1 MSVQKMTPEEFSRL
15 RRLFIEA
22 LGTHGAYTGKDLA
35 PADQIDLGDNAVFK
49 ETIDIRQV
57 AGGQGTTFKEIPRG
71 EWSLIQAM
79 QGGR

>member
-15 RRLFIEA
+15 RRLFVKAI
-22 LGTHGAYTGKDLA
+22 GTHGTYTGKDLA
-35 PADQIDLGDNAVFK
+35 LVDQIELGDKVPFK
-49 ETIDIRQV
+49 ERIDDRQV

>member
-1 MSVQKMTPEEFSRL
+1 MSVQKMTPEEFSRF

-22 LGTHGAYTGKDLA
+22 IGTYTGKDLVPVDRIDFGEKA
-35 PADQIDLGDNAVFK
+35 PFK
-49 ETIDIRQV
+49 ERIDVRQV

-71 EWSLIQAM
+71 EWSLIQTM

>member
-1 MSVQKMTPEEFSRL
+1 MSVQKMTQEEFSRF

-22 LGTHGAYTGKDLA
+22 LGAYTGKDFV
-35 PADQIDLGDNAVFK
+35 PVDQVDLGEKALFK
-49 ETIDIRQV
+49 EIIDVRQV
-57 AGGQGTTFKEIPRG
+57 AGGQGTTFKEIPHG

>member
-1 MSVQKMTPEEFSRL
+1 MSVQKMNPEEFSRF
-15 RRLFIEA
+15 RRFFIEA
-22 LGTHGAYTGKDLA
+22 LGTYTGKDLV
-35 PADQIDLGDNAVFK
+35 PVDQVDLGEKELFK
-49 ETIDIRQV
+49 ERIDVRQV